1 MKSIFIFLFLVVET
15 FLFTVFTHYQFVN
28 PLKRELLY
36 PEDYPIIGNYLPNYF
51 YWGSLCLIILFFIAI
66 VIILFLPKEKSSI
79 ILDENKGKLELTKN
93 AIRGLVKAQLNQTE
107 LVKDAKI
114 KVKMKTRR
122 IDIKIIGNAPN
133 SYSMMEKSNQLVK
146 DLEHYMINFLG
157 LNVPLKINI
166 LFNDAAQSNLKKE
179 KVTRVI

>member
-1 MKSIFIFLFLVVET
+1 MKSIFIFIFLVVEP

-28 PLKRELLY
+28 SLKRELLY
-36 PEDYPIIGNYLPNYF
+36 PEDYPIVGNYLPNYF
-51 YWGSLCLIILFFIAI
+51 YWGSLCL
-66 VIILFLPKEKSSI
+66 IILFLPKEKSSI
-79 ILDENKGKLELTKN
+79 ILDENKGKLELIKN

-107 LVKDAKI
+107 LVKDAKV

-166 LFNDAAQSNLKKE
+166 LFNDAAQSN
-179 KVTRVI
+179 